1 MAEVSWKSYDDV
13 EKSEVA
19 KYVDKRCDIRTKD
32 NDRYVGEIVDVI
44 FEDNFDDSLFMMNRH
59 LANGIWVADVVRLV
73 NITSIN
79 IISED
84 MVNSPK
90 HYQSSTGLEVIDVI
104 EAFTD
109 GLNGVEA
116 TDTGNVIKYICRW
129 NHKNGL
135 EDLKKA
141 QWYLNHLINHI
152 EEKEKKNYEK

>member
-13 EKSEVA
+13 NKADIV
-19 KYVDKRCDIRTKD
+19 KYVDKRCDIKTHD
-32 NDRYVGEIVDVI
+32 GCRYIGEIVDVI
-44 FEDNFDDSLFMMNRH
+44 FEDDFADSKFMMNRR
-59 LANGIWVADVVRLV
+59 LENDIRVDDDVVHLV
-73 NITSIN
+73 SIKSIN
-79 IISED
+79 IVSED
-84 MVNSPK
+84 MVNNPI
-90 HYQSSTGLEVIDVI
+90 HYQSATGLEVIDVV

-109 GLNGVEA
+109 GLNGIEA

-152 EEKEKKNYEK
+152 EEKEKKKQ